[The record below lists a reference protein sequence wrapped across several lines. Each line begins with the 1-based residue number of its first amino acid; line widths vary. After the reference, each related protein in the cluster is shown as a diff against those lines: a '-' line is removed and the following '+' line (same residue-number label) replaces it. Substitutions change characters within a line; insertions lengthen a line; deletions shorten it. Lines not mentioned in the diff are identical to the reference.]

1 MNFHSGKGEL
11 LEALPYRQLRNEAMS
26 LARHLLA
33 SGVKSGDRV
42 GVLAETDGD
51 FARAFFACQSA
62 ALVPAPMPLPG
73 ACGGRQHSLAHSH
86 GMPARM
92 RRSPHMGTKG
102 RLKQREQT

>member
-42 GVLAETDGD
+42 GVIAETDGD
-51 FARAFFACQSA
+51 FARAFFACQYA
-62 ALVPAPMPLPG
+62 ALVPAPLPLP
-73 ACGGRQHSLAHSH
+73 AALGGRTQYRSE
-86 GMPARM
+86 ARCV
-92 RRSPHMGTKG
+92 GKG
-102 RLKQREQT
+102 CVSKFRYWLS